1 MNFKLFTLLSTVL
14 FLSCSDILVPES
26 EENLN
31 IEDFEAAWS
40 RIDRIYP
47 LFEFKNINWDSIHT
61 VYRARVELMEGDE
74 IYSLLYDLVAELKDG
89 HAKIYTKGG
98 DDIRPY
104 TPPRFRRDDKAF
116 DPNLIRKY
124 FDKPLLIIAENAME
138 YEFISKAIG
147 YVRLSTFGKAM
158 RLNVDDIDIVIEH
171 FSNATGVIIDIRDND
186 GGTSSAYD
194 PIIGRFIKTEL
205 STESAFG
212 FNGKRVPYKILPQGK
227 NQFTGPIII
236 LQNGASFSAGEIFPS
251 RMRQLDYVT
260 LVGDTTAGA
269 SVGANATPDPRYF
282 LPSGK
287 SIKINYEAI
296 LDLEGKPIEWNGVAP
311 DIRVQQTESDI
322 KNGRDLQLE
331 KAVELLSGN

>member
-1 MNFKLFTLLSTVL
+1 MNFKLFTLLITAL

-40 RIDRIYP
+40 RINRIYP

-98 DDIRPY
+98 DGVRPY
-104 TPPRFRRDDKAF
+104 TPPRFTRDDKAF
-116 DPNLIRKY
+116 NPNLTRKY
-124 FDKPLLIIAENAME
+124 FDRPLRLLAENAIE
-138 YEFISKAIG
+138 YEFITETVG
-147 YVRLSTFGKAM
+147 YVRFSTFGKVM
-158 RLNVDDIDIVIEH
+158 RLNVNDIDIVIKY
-171 FSNATGVIIDIRDND
+171 FSNATGLIIDIRDND
-186 GGTSSAYD
+186 GGSSSAYD
-194 PIIGRFIKTEL
+194 PIIGRFIKSGL

-212 FNGKRVPYKILPQGK
+212 FNGSWGPYTIIPQGDI
-227 NQFTGPIII
+227 QFIGPIVI

-269 SVGANATPDPRYF
+269 SVGANATPNPRYF